1 MQSRSSSSSTTTVL
15 IVLLIVFT
23 FPFWI
28 GILGGLFGIVVG
40 VFGAVFGVI
49 AGVFGAIIGVIGGL
63 FGGIFHWGWGWP
75 HHGWAFG
82 FWSGKLFAIVLTM
95 LIVFFVLIRPRKV

>member
-15 IVLLIVFT
+15 IALLIVFT

-28 GILGGLFGIVVG
+28 GLIGALFGIVVG
-40 VFGAVFGVI
+40 IFGAVIGVI
-49 AGVFGAIIGVIGGL
+49 AGVFGAIIGAIGGV

-75 HHGWAFG
+75 HHGWTPG
-82 FWSGKLFAIVLTM
+82 FWSAKLFAIALTM
-95 LIVFFVLIRPRKV
+95 LIVFFVLIRHRKV